1 MSRLP
6 PLRAL
11 QVFEVV
17 GHCAGMS
24 QAAIRLGISV
34 GAVSQQMKLLEDA
47 LGMKLTLKDG
57 QRLRLNSV
65 GERLHARCTAAF
77 EELRLAVAEAE
88 RAKNPNNL
96 YISCLPS
103 LMTKWLSPLID
114 EWGQDETDLDIYL
127 DSTLDDASG
136 EESADFRIGYGEHP
150 EHAGHSVP
158 LFRDCVVPTCSPQLL
173 ERVACARDLLDYRLI
188 GIDSRP
194 RFDSPPSWTQWFS
207 ELEGQTGQP
216 IVIRRNYSSSITAI
230 QAAIDRQGIVLA
242 QFSMIAGDLRAGR
255 LVIPWRFAVPL
266 AAPYYLSWHPNTL
279 HKQQCRGF
287 QRWMIGQGQ
296 KQEKITAAML
306 SAAHFDH

>member
-47 LGMKLTLKDG
+47 LGIKLTLKDG

-173 ERVACARDLLDYRLI
+173 ERVACARD
-188 GIDSRP
+188 
-194 RFDSPPSWTQWFS
+194 
-207 ELEGQTGQP
+207 
-216 IVIRRNYSSSITAI
+216 
-230 QAAIDRQGIVLA
+230 
-242 QFSMIAGDLRAGR
+242 
-255 LVIPWRFAVPL
+255 
-266 AAPYYLSWHPNTL
+266 
-279 HKQQCRGF
+279 
-287 QRWMIGQGQ
+287 
-296 KQEKITAAML
+296 
-306 SAAHFDH
+306 